1 MRMTGFTMDSP
12 STRKGLSR
20 RRGTCRI
27 RRDQTRPLTLGQ
39 AEVHLFNAGTAVL
52 VNGTCGVTGAA
63 WLQPQQL
70 FQGRYARL
78 GVQVTF

>member
-1 MRMTGFTMDSP
+1 
-12 STRKGLSR
+12 
-20 RRGTCRI
+20 
-27 RRDQTRPLTLGQ
+27 LTLGQ

-52 VNGTCGVTGAA
+52 VNDTCDVTGAA
-63 WLQPQQL
+63 WLQPRQL